1 MSDKDTVAFNLLL
14 NSLINTHNVNREKN
28 SNGTFEGDFVD
39 YTDEEIKQ
47 FALTLWG
54 ERYQD
59 DLTKFKSEISSTI
72 LEKSKKL

>member
-14 NSLINTHNVNREKN
+14 NSLINTHKVNREKN
-28 SNGTFEGDFVD
+28 SNETFEGDFVD
-39 YTDEEIKQ
+39 FTDEEIKK

-59 DLTKFKSEISSTI
+59 DLTKFI
-72 LEKSKKL
+72 L